1 MQLKKKNMKSYKTNT
16 VIHFGKHM
24 NKSILQVCK
33 SEPSYISWCLI
44 NLDHF
49 YLSEETLEEIKRQ
62 IPNFK
67 LSGEASKFQ
76 KKKELE
82 WEAIIEAENTD
93 SEDYY
98 HDPYEDYGSSGEVFG
113 WYNGWSDD
121 AIYDAFEG
129 DPDATWNVD

>member
-1 MQLKKKNMKSYKTNT
+1 MKSYQTNT

-33 SEPSYISWCLI
+33 NEPSYISWCLI

-49 YLSEETLEEIKRQ
+49 FISEITLREIKGL
-62 IPNFK
+62 IPGFK
-67 LSGEASKFQ
+67 LSELASISQ
-76 KKKELE
+76 KKKEAE
-82 WEAIIEAENTD
+82 SEATINTYNTVT
-93 SEDYY
+93 EDYR